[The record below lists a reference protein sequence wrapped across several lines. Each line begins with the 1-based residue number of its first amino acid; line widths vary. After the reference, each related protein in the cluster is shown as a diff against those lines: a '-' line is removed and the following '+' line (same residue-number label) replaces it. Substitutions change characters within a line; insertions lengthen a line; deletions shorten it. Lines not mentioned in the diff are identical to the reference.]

1 MQGRVAVDTCLD
13 LGTHKLRHVCGR
25 RPAQDSPTGT
35 PNASLDEG
43 AAHGV
48 LQLSSVRE
56 VQAIK
61 ILK

>member
-13 LGTHKLRHVCGR
+13 LGTHKLRRVCGR
-25 RPAQDSPTGT
+25 RPAQDGPMGT
-35 PNASLDEG
+35 PDASLGES

-48 LQLSSVRE
+48 LQLSGVRE
-56 VQAIK
+56 VQATK